1 MWNDIEIP
9 LAYLI
14 TFRTYGTWLHGDAR
28 GSTSRFRNKYKTSH
42 LPKEDQWLEINK
54 SRLAEEPF
62 TLGHEQRKCVEEAIR
77 ETCKKRSWNLHA
89 INVRSNHAHT
99 VVCIGLKKPHIAL
112 NAFKANAT
120 RALRESGLYHRDR
133 TPWADKESERWL
145 WNEKSVLAAIVY
157 VNFGQ
162 GDDPT
167 DFDLDPEIDM

>member
-1 MWNDIEIP
+1 
-9 LAYLI
+9 
-14 TFRTYGTWLHGDAR
+14 
-28 GSTSRFRNKYKTSH
+28 
-42 LPKEDQWLEINK
+42 
-54 SRLAEEPF
+54 
-62 TLGHEQRKCVEEAIR
+62 
-77 ETCKKRSWNLHA
+77 
-89 INVRSNHAHT
+89 
-99 VVCIGLKKPHIAL
+99 LKKPHIAL